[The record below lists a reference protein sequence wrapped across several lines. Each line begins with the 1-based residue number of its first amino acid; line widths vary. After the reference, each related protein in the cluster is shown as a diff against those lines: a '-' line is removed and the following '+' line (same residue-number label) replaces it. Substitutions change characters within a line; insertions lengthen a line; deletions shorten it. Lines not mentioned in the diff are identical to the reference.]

1 MLQALLLATI
11 LFTAPD
17 APDPRDVVE
26 AAREYRRAHGA
37 VPIADHDDNQHGP
50 DENLRVGN
58 LWYGIDLMALILT
71 LPETADA
78 GLTGP

>member
-1 MLQALLLATI
+1 MLQALLLVAI

-17 APDPRDVVE
+17 APDPRGVVE

-37 VPIADHDDNQHGP
+37 APIANHDDNQHGP
-50 DENLRVGN
+50 DENLRLGN